1 MINTDYWLK
10 IQQVIDNSRWLEQAQ
25 AKFDIL
31 DKLFV
36 NLDISPNTIL
46 LTSFNPIVILLEN
59 HYDCI
64 VVADQS
70 LKYAWQSKS
79 EFVDNIKDLKE
90 KFDVCLALDEYFTY
104 VETEQEQRTLLE
116 DIKAVTDGYLIT
128 TLQDYKNSAPHKRS
142 QVDTIATYGTSESII
157 LDQNILDKN
166 NRQNWKNYIYYI
178 ENHSDL
184 TVLGP
189 ENRRTMYFKQLAK
202 YSSDLNGSDYVI
214 QKNLLYRGFFKKNY
228 EHIITLRF

>member
-10 IQQVIDNSRWLEQAQ
+10 IQQTIDTNRWIEQAQ
-25 AKFDIL
+25 AKFDII
-31 DKLFV
+31 DKLFSS
-36 NLDISPNTIL
+36 LDISPRTIL
-46 LTSFNPIVILLEN
+46 LTSFNPIIILLES

-64 VVADQS
+64 VIADQS
-70 LKYAWQSKS
+70 LKYSWQSNS
-79 EFVDNIKDLKE
+79 RFVDSIKDIKE
-90 KFDVCLALDEYFTY
+90 KVDVCLALDEYFTY
-104 VETEQEQRTLLE
+104 AETEQNQRDLLE
-116 DIKAVTDGYLIT
+116 NIKAVTNGYVVT
-128 TLQDYKNSAPHKRS
+128 TLQDYKNNAPHKRN
-142 QVDTIATYGTSESII
+142 QVETITTHGTTELII

-178 ENHSDL
+178 ENHKDL

-189 ENRRTMYFKQLAK
+189 ETRRTMYFKQLAK

-214 QKNLLYRGFFKKNY
+214 QRNLLYRGFFKKNY

>member
-128 TLQDYKNSAPHKRS
+128 TLQDYKNSAPHKKS